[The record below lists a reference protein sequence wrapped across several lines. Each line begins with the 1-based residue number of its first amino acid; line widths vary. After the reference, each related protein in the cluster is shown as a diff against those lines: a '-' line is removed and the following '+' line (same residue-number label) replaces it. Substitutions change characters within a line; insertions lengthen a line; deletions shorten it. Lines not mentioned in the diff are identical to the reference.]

1 MDPKEKNLFVVNSKK
16 NLSTEMDVLWSTKGP
31 DFINSKSLVALCR
44 EGSLRLSSA
53 SSTMPHSFMLSES
66 ILAGEFWFCL
76 SIKELKSAPFKE
88 NCRNCILVASV
99 LTNHN

>member
-44 EGSLRLSSA
+44 QGSLKYFVHLEEPKTELS
-53 SSTMPHSFMLSES
+53 FQQY
-66 ILAGEFWFCL
+66 
-76 SIKELKSAPFKE
+76 AP
-88 NCRNCILVASV
+88 LVYA
-99 LTNHN
+99 L